1 MRRLM
6 SVPLEHLLRFVREL
20 RGLGLLKTRGGRVGP
35 LQEPSG
41 RRKSGRSEFRFH
53 VVTRR
58 RSGAGPEG
66 ESDGF
71 SASAAWRR
79 SRRAARCGDVTDF
92 CSATAPP
99 VSELAADTGG
109 VFDVGD
115 LVVQVAV
122 GCLGA
127 MLASSDR

>member
-1 MRRLM
+1 MTSSRTRC
-6 SVPLEHLLRFVREL
+6 RE
-20 RGLGLLKTRGGRVGP
+20 RSIAANRA
-35 LQEPSG
+35 
-41 RRKSGRSEFRFH
+41 RSEFRFH
-53 VVTRR
+53 VATRR
-58 RSGAGPEG
+58 RSGAGP
-66 ESDGF
+66 DGDNDGLN
-71 SASAAWRR
+71 ASAAWRR

-109 VFDVGD
+109 VFDVVD